1 MKRTTKVNL
10 LALIAGW
17 LAVAY
22 FWQGFTGVG
31 PVPAWGAH
39 IFVPA
44 FMLGAMAGI
53 TGVTVESSVIDWLSV
68 RRGRCLSSDE
78 QAISPLLATV
88 LLIAITIVLAVV
100 LYFMVLYEVGG
111 HP

>member
-1 MKRTTKVNL
+1 MKRQSAGNA
-10 LALIAGW
+10 LALAAGW
-17 LAVAY
+17 
-22 FWQGFTGVG
+22 FFTLW
-31 PVPAWGAH
+31 AWGH
-39 IFVPA
+39 YVPQA
-44 FMLGAMAGI
+44 AWFILGAMLGI